1 MIKVL
6 NIISDTNIGGAGK
19 VLINYA
25 KYRDRD
31 GFDMSA
37 AVPVGSMLIIPLKEQ
52 GVTVYEVDAMADAS
66 FDRKA
71 IGKLRSLIKDVDP
84 DIVHTHGSLS
94 GRIAAKRCGKKIIY
108 TRHCAFP
115 VKSYMKHGPG
125 RWANFLINMHYTD
138 RIIAVGDATRDNLIE
153 SGIPARYIDTMMNG
167 TEPVTLPSEEEC
179 LQIRKSYGIDEKD
192 FVVGIMARI
201 EIYKGHDDIL
211 EAVAK
216 LAEEGRSIKLVIAG
230 TGTYEEAF
238 KIRVSEMIAEKKLP
252 EGTVIFAG
260 FISEIDKIL
269 AVMDVQV
276 NASFE
281 SEASS
286 LSIIEGMSA
295 GIPSVV
301 SDCGGNPAL
310 IEDGENGYVFPARN
324 TDALASCLRRIA
336 DDKELAARLQEG
348 SKRIYEE
355 KFTGKI
361 FAQNIEAVY
370 KNLVKNK

>member
-310 IEDGENGYVFPARN
+310 IEDGENGYVFSARN

>member
-25 KYRDRD
+25 KYRDRAD
-31 GFDMSA
+31 FDMSA
-37 AVPVGSMLIIPLKEQ
+37 AVPVGSMLIEPLKEQ
-52 GVTVYEVDAMADAS
+52 DVTVYEVDAMADAS

-71 IGKLRSLIKDVDP
+71 IGKLKLLIRDVDP

-94 GRIAAKRCGKKIIY
+94 GRIAAKQCGKKIIY

-115 VKSYMKHGPG
+115 IKGYMKHGPG
-125 RWANFLINMHYTD
+125 KWANYLINMHYTD
-138 RIIAVGDATRDNLIE
+138 RIIAVGDATRDNLVE
-153 SGIPARYIDTMMNG
+153 SGIPAKYIDTMMNG
-167 TEPVTLPSEEEC
+167 TEPVILPSEEEC
-179 LQIRKSYGIDEKD
+179 LQIRKSYGISADD

-211 EAVAK
+211 DAVASLAAEGRKIK
-216 LAEEGRSIKLVIAG
+216 LAVAG
-230 TGTYEEAF
+230 TGTYEDTF
-238 KIRVSEMIAEKKLP
+238 KARVSEMVAEKKLP

-260 FISEIDKIL
+260 FISKIERIL
-269 AVMDVQV
+269 AIMDVQV

-310 IEDGENGYVFPARN
+310 IEDGENGYVFPARD
-324 TDALASCLRRIA
+324 TGALADCLRALA
-336 DDKELAARLQEG
+336 DDKALADRLRAG

-361 FAQNIEAVY
+361 FAENIENVY
-370 KNLVKNK
+370 RNLVNRK

>member
-37 AVPVGSMLIIPLKEQ
+37 ALPVGSMLIIPLKEQ